1 MATMTPTTGAVFI
14 PEVWAKEVQMARRN
28 KLIMANLVD
37 HQYESDLTYGDTVH
51 ITSIA
56 EMTADVI
63 TPGTALTPVAPTETE
78 QTLVIDQYYGK
89 AIELQD
95 MLKKQSKVELMQ
107 PYSDVIGFAL
117 AKAIDGS
124 LLDQYANVDA
134 AHKQTAVANLTF
146 NGIVDAHGLLD
157 QDNVPQEDRAL
168 VVNWAGLADLRKL
181 DEFKSYNETGEVG
194 LVEKKL
200 GIVGSIYG
208 APVYLTNAVKSAD
221 ATPAYQF
228 MLFHKSAFAVAIQ
241 QDVEMESDRD
251 ILKKADLLSGSC
263 LWGVKTVRSDHA
275 VVIRRTVQSDMN
287 GEFQR
292 KLERDHTTTEDLL
305 VGSSFMWYYP
315 IMEEPKNTILEV
327 HNSILG
333 QKDTLSG

>member
-1 MATMTPTTGAVFI
+1 MTPTTGAVFI

-37 HQYESDLTYGDTVH
+37 HQYESDIAYGDTVH

-56 EMTADVI
+56 EMTADAI

-95 MLKKQSKVELMQ
+95 MLKKQSKVDLMQ
-107 PYSDVIGFAL
+107 PYADVIGFAL

-124 LLDQYANVDA
+124 LLGQYANVLTA
-134 AHKQTAVANLTF
+134 NKQTAVANLTF

-157 QDNVPQEDRAL
+157 KNNVPQEDRVL

-194 LVEKKL
+194 LVEKKM

-208 APVYLTNAVKSAD
+208 APVYLTNAVKD
-221 ATPAYQF
+221 DTTNYQF
-228 MLFHKSAFAVAIQ
+228 LLFHKAAFAIAIQ

-251 ILKKADLLSGSC
+251 ILKKSDLLSGSC
-263 LWGVKTVRSDHA
+263 LWGVKTVRPDHA
-275 VVIRRTVQSDMN
+275 VVIRRTV
-287 GEFQR
+287 
-292 KLERDHTTTEDLL
+292 
-305 VGSSFMWYYP
+305 
-315 IMEEPKNTILEV
+315 
-327 HNSILG
+327 
-333 QKDTLSG
+333 

>member
-14 PEVWAKEVQMARRN
+14 PEVWAKDVQMARRN

-37 HQYESDLTYGDTVH
+37 HQYEDDIAYGDTVH

-56 EMTADVI
+56 EMTADAI

-95 MLKKQSKVELMQ
+95 MLKRQSKYDLRK
-107 PYSDVIGFAL
+107 PYADVIGFAL
-117 AKAIDGS
+117 ASKIDAT
-124 LLDQYANVDA
+124 LLAQFANVA
-134 AHKQTAVANLTF
+134 TANKQTAVANLTF

-157 QDNVPQEDRAL
+157 KNNVPQEDRAM
-168 VVNWAGLADLRKL
+168 VVNWAGLSDLRKL

-194 LVEKKL
+194 LVEKKM
-200 GIVGSIYG
+200 GIVGTIYG
-208 APVYLTNAVKSAD
+208 APVYLTNAV
-221 ATPAYQF
+221 ATNTDSGTPNYQF
-228 MLFHKSAFAVAIQ
+228 LLFHKSAFAIAVQ

-275 VVIRRTVQSDMN
+275 VVIRRNV
-287 GEFQR
+287 
-292 KLERDHTTTEDLL
+292 
-305 VGSSFMWYYP
+305 
-315 IMEEPKNTILEV
+315 
-327 HNSILG
+327 
-333 QKDTLSG
+333 

>member
-14 PEVWAKEVQMARRN
+14 PEVWAREVQMARRD

-37 HQYESDLTYGDTVH
+37 HQYESDISYGDTVH

-56 EMTADVI
+56 EMTADAI
-63 TPGTALTPVAPTETE
+63 TPGTALVPVAPTETE

-95 MLKKQSKVELMQ
+95 MLKRQSKVELMK

-124 LLDQYANVDA
+124 LLAQYANVVA

-157 QDNVPQEDRAL
+157 QDNVPQEDRVL

-194 LVEKKL
+194 LVEKKM

-208 APVYLTNAVKSAD
+208 APVYLTNAVKTD
-221 ATPAYQF
+221 TGAYQF
-228 MLFHKSAFAVAIQ
+228 LLFHKSAFAIAIQ

-263 LWGVKTVRSDHA
+263 LWGVKTVRNDHA
-275 VVIRRTVQSDMN
+275 VVLRRTA
-287 GEFQR
+287 
-292 KLERDHTTTEDLL
+292 
-305 VGSSFMWYYP
+305 
-315 IMEEPKNTILEV
+315 
-327 HNSILG
+327 
-333 QKDTLSG
+333 

>member
-14 PEVWAKEVQMARRN
+14 PEMWAKDVQMARRN

-37 HQYESDLTYGDTVH
+37 HQYEDDIAYGDTVH

-56 EMTADVI
+56 EMTADAI

-95 MLKKQSKVELMQ
+95 MLKRQSKYDLRK
-107 PYSDVIGFAL
+107 PYADVIGFAL
-117 AKAIDGS
+117 AKKIDGT
-124 LLDQYANVDA
+124 LLAQYANVTAGNIQTTVA
-134 AHKQTAVANLTF
+134 ALTF
-146 NGIVDAHGLLD
+146 NGIVDAHTLLD
-157 QDNVPQEDRAL
+157 AANVPQEDRAL
-168 VVNWAGLADLRKL
+168 VINAVCLGDLRKL

-194 LVEKKL
+194 IVEKKM

-208 APVYLTNAVKSAD
+208 TPVYLTNAV
-221 ATPAYQF
+221 ATSSSHYQCL
-228 MLFHKSAFAVAIQ
+228 LFHKSAFAIAVQ
-241 QDVEMESDRD
+241 TQPEMESDRD

-275 VVIRRTVQSDMN
+275 VVIQRTV
-287 GEFQR
+287 
-292 KLERDHTTTEDLL
+292 
-305 VGSSFMWYYP
+305 
-315 IMEEPKNTILEV
+315 
-327 HNSILG
+327 
-333 QKDTLSG
+333 

>member
-14 PEVWAKEVQMARRN
+14 PEVWAKDVQMARRN

-37 HQYESDLTYGDTVH
+37 HQYESEIAYGDTVH

-56 EMTADVI
+56 EMTADAI

-78 QTLVIDQYYGK
+78 QTLVINQYYGK

-95 MLKKQSKVELMQ
+95 MLKRQSKYDLRK
-107 PYSDVIGFAL
+107 PYADVIGFAL
-117 AKAIDGS
+117 ATAIDGS
-124 LLDQYANVDA
+124 LLAEFANVETT
-134 AHKQTAVANLTF
+134 HKQTAVANLTF

-157 QDNVPQEDRAL
+157 QDNVPQEDRVL

-200 GIVGSIYG
+200 GIVGTIYG
-208 APVYLTNAVKSAD
+208 APVYLTNAVKTSAS
-221 ATPAYQF
+221 AYQF
-228 MLFHKSAFAVAIQ
+228 LLFHKSAFAIAVQ
-241 QDVEMESDRD
+241 TQPEMESDRD

-263 LWGVKTVRSDHA
+263 LWGVKTVRPDHA
-275 VVIRRTVQSDMN
+275 VVIRRTV
-287 GEFQR
+287 
-292 KLERDHTTTEDLL
+292 
-305 VGSSFMWYYP
+305 
-315 IMEEPKNTILEV
+315 
-327 HNSILG
+327 
-333 QKDTLSG
+333 